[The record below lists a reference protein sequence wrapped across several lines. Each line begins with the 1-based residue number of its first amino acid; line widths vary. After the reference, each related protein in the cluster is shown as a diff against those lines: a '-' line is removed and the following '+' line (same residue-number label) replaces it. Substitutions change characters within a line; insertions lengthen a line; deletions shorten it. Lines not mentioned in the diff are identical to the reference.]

1 MTSRHS
7 VLMSSTLDPPPGFDP
22 KTELVVQW
30 SMWDFI
36 LVLRRQALEN
46 QPRNI
51 LRLDACLATAST
63 IVDQVEAAANEGWLV
78 VLQDTAACMTSALTV
93 LLHKVRRATRRSV
106 GRRIH
111 VDLDLVLDLDLG
123 CGLDLALA
131 LALDL
136 DMGWDFGALPPNPR

>member
-1 MTSRHS
+1 
-7 VLMSSTLDPPPGFDP
+7 MSCRNRADAFHVTDPPPGFDP

-93 LLHKVRRATRRSV
+93 LLHKVRARDEA
-106 GRRIH
+106 
-111 VDLDLVLDLDLG
+111 
-123 CGLDLALA
+123 
-131 LALDL
+131 
-136 DMGWDFGALPPNPR
+136 